1 MELIALKSFQE
12 LASEKFNSLV
22 KGVYALQAL
31 NFDDKIFY
39 TKKIIISLIFF
50 FVYFTLKEKNAV

>member
-39 TKKIIISLIFF
+39 TKKIIISE
-50 FVYFTLKEKNAV
+50 VYQQTN